1 MILVL
6 VHELRDLNKIFIYL
20 GMLCRESGIYVR
32 CPLQYG
38 MPSRK
43 SKYSEVFF
51 CISLQH
57 LCASSINSLRTVII
71 SMHLLC

>member
-20 GMLCRESGIYVR
+20 DMLCRESGIYVR

-43 SKYSEVFF
+43 SKYSEVF
-51 CISLQH
+51 LY
-57 LCASSINSLRTVII
+57 
-71 SMHLLC
+71 

>member
-51 CISLQH
+51 VLAYNIYVRVL
-57 LCASSINSLRTVII
+57 SILYE
-71 SMHLLC
+71 LL